1 MPWMN
6 LYINAR
12 DAMPNGGTLRV
23 SAENINIDETY
34 AQNYV
39 EAQVRPYIV
48 ITLSDTGIGI
58 PAEQLEQIFDPFYTT
73 KVLAQ

>member
-1 MPWMN
+1 M
-6 LYINAR
+6 
-12 DAMPNGGTLRV
+12 
-23 SAENINIDETY
+23 
-34 AQNYV
+34 
-39 EAQVRPYIV
+39 